1 MNYSYEKLE
10 KSQVKFTIDIDE
22 VEVEAALQE
31 AYNKNKS
38 KFKLEG
44 FRPGKVPRKVLEA
57 EFGKDVFLNDALDIV
72 LPKYFEEALDKETEL
87 APVGRPEADILE
99 CSEKAIKFTVTI
111 TVQPEVKLGKYKGVK
126 VEKEKIEVTDEQV
139 DAEIT
144 LAQDK
149 AARVVEV
156 EGDKAADN
164 GDIANIDFVGS
175 VDGVKFEGG
184 EGKDYDLELGSHTFI
199 PGFEEG
205 VVGMKKGEQKDIKVT
220 FPAEYGA
227 QNLAGKEAVF
237 AVTLNTLKKK
247 ELPAL
252 DDEFAKDVSEFD
264 TFAEYKK
271 DVKAGL
277 IKQAEERA
285 EIQEENRR
293 VDAIVANAEVFVPD
307 CMVEEQIEEM
317 MQEFEYRLMYQGMKM
332 DDYLKYTG
340 LTKEQVAAD
349 YKDQA
354 ARNVKIRF
362 VLEAIIKAE
371 NVVPDTDAVNKK
383 IEEMAKEQKKSAD
396 DYKKTMDQR
405 YLNYLLNQSLSDALM
420 AKLKELNP
428 AKAVKTAEEKTDK
441 AEKPAKPAAEKA
453 AKPAKAKATKADAD
467 AK

>member
-1 MNYSYEKLE
+1 
-10 KSQVKFTIDIDE
+10 
-22 VEVEAALQE
+22 
-31 AYNKNKS
+31 
-38 KFKLEG
+38 
-44 FRPGKVPRKVLEA
+44 
-57 EFGKDVFLNDALDIV
+57 
-72 LPKYFEEALDKETEL
+72 
-87 APVGRPEADILE
+87 
-99 CSEKAIKFTVTI
+99 
-111 TVQPEVKLGKYKGVK
+111 
-126 VEKEKIEVTDEQV
+126 
-139 DAEIT
+139 
-144 LAQDK
+144 
-149 AARVVEV
+149 
-156 EGDKAADN
+156 
-164 GDIANIDFVGS
+164 
-175 VDGVKFEGG
+175 
-184 EGKDYDLELGSHTFI
+184 
-199 PGFEEG
+199 
-205 VVGMKKGEQKDIKVT
+205 
-220 FPAEYGA
+220 
-227 QNLAGKEAVF
+227 
-237 AVTLNTLKKK
+237 
-247 ELPAL
+247 
-252 DDEFAKDVSEFD
+252 
-264 TFAEYKK
+264 
-271 DVKAGL
+271 
-277 IKQAEERA
+277 
-285 EIQEENRR
+285 
-293 VDAIVANAEVFVPD
+293 
-307 CMVEEQIEEM
+307 M